1 LFRLLRNIW
10 AAAGDWR
17 SEPIVVWRMDG
28 SRLYA
33 AAALTADVGLRG
45 GCCKAGLLGY
55 MYGAM
60 ALPLVG

>member
-1 LFRLLRNIW
+1 
-10 AAAGDWR
+10 
-17 SEPIVVWRMDG
+17 MDG

-45 GCCKAGLLGY
+45 GCCNAGLLGY